1 VNGPRVE
8 RVEDELAAFRQLRA
22 TGDRA
27 LRNQLAESYR
37 GLAIALARRF
47 ERRGEPLDDLI
58 QVALLGIL
66 KAVERFDPER
76 GLPFATFA
84 TPTVLGELKRHFRD
98 TTWAVKVP
106 RDTKELHL
114 RVGAALDSFHAEHG
128 RAPTLRELAARLQVN
143 EEHLI
148 EALEAGAAYRPAS
161 LDAPVA
167 SAQGG
172 RTELSATVGNDD
184 PEMGRAE
191 ARLAVERLLATLP
204 ERERKIVELRFFHDL
219 TQSQIAEQ
227 VGISQ
232 MHVSRLLRQS
242 VATLNARLRHDSDG
256 DG

>member
-1 VNGPRVE
+1 MSGAHADQNI
-8 RVEDELAAFRQLRA
+8 DEELDAFRRLRA
-22 TGDRA
+22 SGDRE
-27 LRNQLAESYR
+27 LRNALAESYR

-98 TTWAVKVP
+98 TTWSVKVP

-114 RVGAALDSFHAEHG
+114 RIGAALDELHADLG
-128 RAPTLRELAARLQVN
+128 RAPTMRELAARLQVG
-143 EEHLI
+143 EEQLI
-148 EALEAGAAYRPAS
+148 EALDAGAAYRPAS

-167 SAQGG
+167 AAQGG
-172 RTELSATVGNDD
+172 RTELSATVGDAD

-191 ARLAVERLLATLP
+191 ARMAVARLLQTLP
-204 ERERKIVELRFFHDL
+204 ERERTIVELRFFHDL
-219 TQSQIAEQ
+219 TQSQIAER

-242 VATLNARLRHDSDG
+242 LAALSARLRNEND
-256 DG
+256 

>member
-1 VNGPRVE
+1 MNNARVE

-22 TGDRA
+22 TGDRE
-27 LRNQLAESYR
+27 LRNQLTESYR

-114 RVGAALDSFHAEHG
+114 RVGAALDTFHAEEG

-172 RTELSATVGNDD
+172 RTE
-184 PEMGRAE
+184 
-191 ARLAVERLLATLP
+191 ARLAVQRLLATLP
-204 ERERKIVELRFFHDL
+204 ERERTIVELRFFQDL
-219 TQSQIAEQ
+219 TQSQIAER

-242 VATLNARLRHDSDG
+242 VATLNARLRHDADAAE
-256 DG
+256 